1 VSKTPLNPSGEP
13 LALEQAMGKRRI
25 RIPTSAWNYL
35 APLLG
40 AAAGLL
46 VGAALIMLSGEN
58 PISAYRIMFLGAFG
72 GSRQITETILR
83 TTPLLFM
90 GLGLTVAFRC
100 RAWNIGGEGQ
110 FLMGALGGGMVG
122 IYFQHSLPA
131 VMLIPAMLFAGIV
144 GGAAWAGL
152 AALLKIKR
160 GINEIITTL
169 MLNYIAHYLIAYLAR
184 GPLKDPNSFLPQS
197 IQLIGAARLPTFFDT
212 RFHIGIAIA
221 VLLVPLTYLLIW
233 KTPLGFRLRAVGS
246 NEKVA
251 RYAGMNVPM
260 GILFALV
267 FSGAM
272 AGLSGIIEVSAIQP
286 RVRVGISGNYGF
298 TGIMVALLGRLHPV
312 GVIIAAFFFA
322 ALTIGAQSMH
332 AVYGLPI
339 ALAQVIHALV
349 VLFVLAADALA
360 RFWRK

>member
-1 VSKTPLNPSGEP
+1 VNKSPLTPTGEP
-13 LALEQAMGKRRI
+13 IAVEAVVGKRRI
-25 RIPTSAWNYL
+25 KISPSTWTYL
-35 APLLG
+35 APLIG

-46 VGAALIMLSGEN
+46 IGAFLIMLSGAN
-58 PISAYRIMFLGAFG
+58 PFSAYRTMVLGAFG
-72 GSRQITETILR
+72 GYRQITETILR

-110 FLMGALGGGMVG
+110 FLMGTLAGGMVG

-131 VMLIPAMLFAGIV
+131 FLLIPAMLLGGII
-144 GGAAWAGL
+144 GGSLWAGL
-152 AALLKIKR
+152 AAMLKIKR

-169 MLNYIAHYLIAYLAR
+169 MLNYVAHYFIAYLAR

-197 IQLIGAARLPTFFDT
+197 IQLVGAARLPTFFDT
-212 RFHIGIAIA
+212 RFHIGILIA
-221 VLLVPLTYLLIW
+221 VLLVPLVYILIW

-251 RYAGMNVPM
+251 RFAGMNVPL
-260 GILFALV
+260 GIAFALI

-272 AGLSGIIEVSAIQP
+272 AGLSGIVEMSAVQP
-286 RVRVGISGNYGF
+286 RLRVGISGNYGF

-312 GVIIAAFFFA
+312 GVLIAAFFFA